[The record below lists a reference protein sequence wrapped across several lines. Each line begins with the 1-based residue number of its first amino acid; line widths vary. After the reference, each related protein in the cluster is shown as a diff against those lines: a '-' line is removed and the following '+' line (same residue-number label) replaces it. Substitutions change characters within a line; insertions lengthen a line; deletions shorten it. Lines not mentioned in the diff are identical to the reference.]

1 MKEGQETASPVSGGA
16 GAAHAP
22 ASLARAA
29 ESLVRA
35 GNGTSFAWRDWTVRT
50 LFQPIYCVRRR
61 ACLGFEALAGVHDA
75 RGVLQPCEQFFD
87 GERHEGRGLLDWAC
101 RALHLRTFATVDPG
115 DRSLFINVHPEA
127 ALRDTGHAHDLAAL
141 IRYYGL
147 SPRRVCIEILEAP
160 CSDEQQLVA
169 AVQAYRDLG
178 VSIAMDDFGVGASD
192 FARVKRIRPDM
203 VKIDKTLAGGPL
215 GQVVDALHAAGAR
228 VAIEGV
234 DSRAGAAAALRAGAD
249 YLQGFYFAEP
259 AMGLEGELLGRELLE
274 RLLHEARAAA

>member
-1 MKEGQETASPVSGGA
+1 MRDGQEASSPLAGG
-16 GAAHAP
+16 GAAHAQ

-35 GNGTSFAWRDWTVRT
+35 GDGASFAWHGSTVRT

-61 ACLGFEALAGVHDA
+61 ACLGFEALAGVRDA
-75 RGVLQPCEQFFD
+75 RGVLQPCEEFFA
-87 GERHEGRGLLDWAC
+87 GELHDSRGLLDWAC

-127 ALRDTGHAHDLAAL
+127 AVRDARRARDLAEL

-160 CSDEQQLVA
+160 CSDEAQLVET
-169 AVQAYRDLG
+169 VQAYRDVG

-192 FARVKRIRPDM
+192 IARVKRLRPDM
-203 VKIDKTLAGGPL
+203 VKIDKALAAAPL
-215 GQVVDALHAAGAR
+215 GPVVDALHAFGAR
-228 VAIEGV
+228 VAVEGI
-234 DSRAGAAAALRAGAD
+234 DSHAAAAAAVRARAD

-259 AMGLEGELLGRELLE
+259 GVGLGGEALGREFLD
-274 RLLHEARAAA
+274 RLLHEERAAA